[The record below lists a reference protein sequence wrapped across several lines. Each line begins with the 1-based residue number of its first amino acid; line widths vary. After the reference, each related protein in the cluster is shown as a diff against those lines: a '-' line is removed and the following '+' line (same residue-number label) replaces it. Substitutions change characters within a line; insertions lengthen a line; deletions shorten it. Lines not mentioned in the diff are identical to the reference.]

1 MNLSKKRL
9 IDLADYIN
17 GYAFKPAQLGKD
29 GLPVIR
35 IEQLKNPKAI
45 DDHYDGVLP
54 EHNIIDNGD
63 LIFSWSASLF
73 LDIWRH
79 GKSALNQHLFKVVPK
94 PGIDKHFLKY
104 LIEYNLPRLTN
115 AAHGSTMQHITRKE
129 LHAFFV
135 EIPEE
140 EAVQNKI
147 AQVITSLNDSIR
159 LYESKLTKQQ
169 RIKTGLMQDLLTKGI
184 DEQGNIRSEATHEFK
199 DSPLGRIPVE
209 WSVSPLSEIS
219 EKIQDGTHFSPIT
232 GGYDYLYLTSKNIRF
247 GHLKLDDVEMIDAQ
261 QHEKIYKRCDVKK
274 GDLLITKDGASTGNA
289 ALNMI
294 SDEFSLLSSVA
305 FIRFSDI
312 TDHTSF
318 YLHYWLSP
326 LCQQRVKNAMS
337 GNAIT
342 RLTLKK
348 IKDFLVVRPS
358 QNEQIKIAEKIQK
371 SVDQITV
378 LKDKSDKLVAIKLGL
393 MQDLLSGQKDIRQLD
408 LNELTSNLSI

>member
-9 IDLADYIN
+9 IELADYIN

-73 LDIWRH
+73 LDIWCH

-104 LIEYNLPRLTN
+104 LIEYNLPKLTN

-135 EIPEE
+135 EVPEDE
-140 EAVQNKI
+140 VVQKKI
-147 AQVITSLNDSIR
+147 ARVITSINDLIR
-159 LYESKLTKQQ
+159 LYESKLAKQQ

-209 WSVSPLSEIS
+209 WDVTSIEKASLDVVDCPHTTPKFTNDGVLVARTFNIKNGRFQDTKASYVSESEYQTRTTRLEPQAGDIIFTREAPVGEAFVIPTGMKICLGQRVMLIRPNAS
-219 EKIQDGTHFSPIT
+219 EYIGEFLVTF
-232 GGYDYLYLTSKNIRF
+232 
-247 GHLKLDDVEMIDAQ
+247 
-261 QHEKIYKRCDVKK
+261 IY
-274 GDLLITKDGASTGNA
+274 SNA
-289 ALNMI
+289 A
-294 SDEFSLLSSVA
+294 
-305 FIRFSDI
+305 
-312 TDHTSF
+312 
-318 YLHYWLSP
+318 
-326 LCQQRVKNAMS
+326 
-337 GNAIT
+337 
-342 RLTLKK
+342 
-348 IKDFLVVRPS
+348 
-358 QNEQIKIAEKIQK
+358 K
-371 SVDQITV
+371 SIFDQICAGTTNPHLNV
-378 LKDKSDKLVAIKLGL
+378 KEVRDFKFPKPPTKEQERILDAIKGINHQISSLEIKLSKSQRIKKGL
-393 MQDLLSGQKDIRQLD
+393 MQDLLSGQKDISQLD
-408 LNELTSNLSI
+408 LDKLISNLSV